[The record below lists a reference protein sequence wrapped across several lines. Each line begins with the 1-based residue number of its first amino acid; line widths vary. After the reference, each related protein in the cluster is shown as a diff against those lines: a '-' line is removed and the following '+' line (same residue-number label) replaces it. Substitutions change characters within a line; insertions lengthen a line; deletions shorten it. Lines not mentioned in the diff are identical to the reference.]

1 MCNRIEGLD
10 EHWALFFLTRYVA
23 APRLN
28 YALRTSPLYMCMS
41 ALQNIDNIVR
51 TTATKCINVDL
62 SGVCWDQASLPIRL
76 GGLGIRSVANLSL
89 PCYIASLNSSSSLV
103 GQIYGA
109 DSDRSDQGALNR
121 AIHQFQLKY
130 GNDELPEGE
139 SASLQR
145 TWDDIAASNVFQDI
159 LRSSNQ
165 VHRARLLAA
174 STPYAGAWLNTT
186 PIPNLG
192 LHLDDS
198 SVRVAVALRTGAQLC
213 EPHPCRCGRRVDRLG
228 HHGLSCRYSAGRL
241 PRHSNLNDVVKR
253 ALATAGMPS
262 WLEPVGLDRGDGRRP
277 DGITVY
283 PYSQG
288 KSLCWDATCVDTF
301 SVTSVIDAAVS
312 PCVAATRAEERK
324 RALYSG
330 LTDRYIFEPV
340 AVETTGALGSSTLN
354 FLKRVGKRVSAQTG
368 EKRETAWLF
377 ERISLAV
384 VRGNAASVLA
394 TGRLDG

>member
-1 MCNRIEGLD
+1 M
-10 EHWALFFLTRYVA
+10 
-23 APRLN
+23 
-28 YALRTSPLYMCMS
+28 
-41 ALQNIDNIVR
+41 
-51 TTATKCINVDL
+51 
-62 SGVCWDQASLPIRL
+62 
-76 GGLGIRSVANLSL
+76 
-89 PCYIASLNSSSSLV
+89 
-103 GQIYGA
+103 
-109 DSDRSDQGALNR
+109 
-121 AIHQFQLKY
+121 
-130 GNDELPEGE
+130 
-139 SASLQR
+139 
-145 TWDDIAASNVFQDI
+145 
-159 LRSSNQ
+159 
-165 VHRARLLAA
+165 LAA